1 MHSRKASK
9 NTIVEPDTIALT
21 SPGSMKDNR
30 YSINSDGPWSPTV
43 AYGKASTQKIVTVQ
57 RGSPVLSIV

>member
-1 MHSRKASK
+1 
-9 NTIVEPDTIALT
+9 
-21 SPGSMKDNR
+21 MKDNR